1 MCSCHGNMI
10 LEDQPQ
16 KDRATAHDLRNLFG
30 IVSSAARLLAPSL
43 DREELAS
50 IQAALTRASLR
61 GGSICDAMISMMHD
75 PLTLPTDDLDR
86 AIAAV
91 IPLIR
96 PLLPQSISLTTDLKA
111 ARAGVPLG
119 GEDIETI
126 LVELVGNA
134 VRHGEGASRLVVR
147 SRLAAGRAWL
157 FVADNGRGRLERR
170 RAVHHG
176 HGLLRLDLLVRRA
189 GGDLQLRRAKGGGLV
204 AGISFAI
211 VADPRSGPRKFTQPP
226 EKENDHENRQSVA
239 A

>member
-1 MCSCHGNMI
+1 MCSCHGDMI

-30 IVSSAARLLAPSL
+30 IVASAARLLVPSL

-50 IQAALTRASLR
+50 IQAALNRVAMR
-61 GGSICDAMISMMHD
+61 GRSICDAMIGTMHD
-75 PLTLPTDDLDR
+75 PLTLPSDDFDS
-86 AIAAV
+86 AIAAA
-91 IPLIR
+91 IPLVR
-96 PLLPQSISLTTDLKA
+96 PLLPQGISLTTDLKA
-111 ARAGVPLG
+111 ARVGVPLG

-147 SRLAAGRAWL
+147 SRLAARRAWL
-157 FVADNGRGRLERR
+157 FVADNGRGRLERP

-176 HGLLRLDLLVRRA
+176 HGLLRLDLLVSRA

-204 AGISFAI
+204 AGISFPFPAE
-211 VADPRSGPRKFTQPP
+211 PKSGPRKFSQPP
-226 EKENDHENRQSVA
+226 AKENDHENRQPVA